1 MKKKFIAGILF
12 AASLSLGAGAW
23 RQSARADDQNGYN
36 ADIPQMEGQ
45 SIEDEADDL
54 YRSSL
59 PQKIFRKLKI
69 RAHMVHAGLLSWLH
83 LQR

>member
-45 SIEDEADDL
+45 SIDHITMVTGMREGTVKSHLSRGKKKMADYLRHNGYD
-54 YRSSL
+54 R
-59 PQKIFRKLKI
+59 Q
-69 RAHMVHAGLLSWLH
+69 
-83 LQR
+83 

>member
-45 SIEDEADDL
+45 SIEDETV
-54 YRSSL
+54 YE
-59 PQKIFRKLKI
+59 
-69 RAHMVHAGLLSWLH
+69 
-83 LQR
+83 